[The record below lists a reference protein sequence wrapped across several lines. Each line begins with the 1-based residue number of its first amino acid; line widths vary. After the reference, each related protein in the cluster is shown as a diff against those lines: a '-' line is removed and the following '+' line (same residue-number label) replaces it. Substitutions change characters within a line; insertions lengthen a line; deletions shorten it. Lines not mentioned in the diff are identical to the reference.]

1 MKPTKTQA
9 GAPHKNCS
17 NCHFFLQTSSR
28 NSGSRGTQLIGYCR
42 ANPPIPYFEL
52 DTSNP
57 DEHGQFPLVPK
68 IGRFPVVLDNMW
80 CGSFDYKD
88 ETPAVGGSLAT
99 RREIA

>member
-1 MKPTKTQA
+1 MKLTKPESPKCCA
-9 GAPHKNCS
+9 G
-17 NCHFFLQTSSR
+17 CHFFLQTSSR

-52 DTSNP
+52 DGET
-57 DEHGQFPLVPK
+57 GLLTPK

-88 ETPAVGGSLAT
+88 ETPVVGSSLNTTTKLGVA
-99 RREIA
+99 